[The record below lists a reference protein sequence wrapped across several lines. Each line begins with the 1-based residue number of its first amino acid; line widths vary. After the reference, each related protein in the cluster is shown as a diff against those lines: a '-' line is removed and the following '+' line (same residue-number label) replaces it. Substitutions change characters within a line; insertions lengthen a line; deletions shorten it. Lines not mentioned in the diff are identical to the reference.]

1 MASHLQGSWLQAIR
15 LYMGLTTVLHFV
27 WELLQLPLYTIW
39 YTGNFREI
47 VFSVLHCTAGDFLIA
62 SSSLVVSLIVI
73 GTRAWPSGRF
83 FRVMTATLVIGIGY
97 TVYSEW
103 ANTILRQTWAYSE
116 LMPTVPVL
124 GTGLSPLTQWLIV
137 PVVGFAAVRCRYK
150 RPNATSS

>member
-1 MASHLQGSWLQAIR
+1 MASHLQGSWLPAIR
-15 LYMGLTTVLHFV
+15 LYMGLTTVLHLV

-47 VFSVLHCTAGDFLIA
+47 AFSVLHCTAGDFLIA

-83 FRVMTATLVIGIGY
+83 FHVMTATLVIGIGY

-103 ANTILRQTWAYSE
+103 ANTILRQTWAYSK

-137 PVVGFAAVRCRYK
+137 PVVGFVAVWCRYK